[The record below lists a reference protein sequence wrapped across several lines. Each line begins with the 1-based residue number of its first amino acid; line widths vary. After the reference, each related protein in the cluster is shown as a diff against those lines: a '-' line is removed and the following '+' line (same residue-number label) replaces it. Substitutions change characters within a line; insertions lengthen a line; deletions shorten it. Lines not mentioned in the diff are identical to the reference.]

1 MLPYNF
7 LWGFMYKEDLKKY
20 IPTCEQEEKDLKV
33 MLDFID
39 EYGDFS
45 LDRNNLIAHFSSSA
59 WVVNKKMDKVLLNY
73 HNIYKNWGWLGG
85 HTDKDPNLLKV
96 ALKEVKEESGLT
108 NIYPYSDDIISV
120 EILPVAPHIKNGK
133 FVNAHLHLNAT
144 YLIIA
149 DEFEKL
155 TIKPDENS
163 GLQWVNIDDVK
174 NIVKEELMLPIYAKL
189 NKYVKSLKKSI

>member
-73 HNIYKNWGWLGG
+73 FY
-85 HTDKDPNLLKV
+85 
-96 ALKEVKEESGLT
+96 
-108 NIYPYSDDIISV
+108 
-120 EILPVAPHIKNGK
+120 
-133 FVNAHLHLNAT
+133 
-144 YLIIA
+144 
-149 DEFEKL
+149 
-155 TIKPDENS
+155 
-163 GLQWVNIDDVK
+163 
-174 NIVKEELMLPIYAKL
+174 
-189 NKYVKSLKKSI
+189 LKKNHHIHQ